1 MLPEGYRELLDQFA
15 EYLEKQEML
24 SRLTEADFLHGY
36 SYAEIHCI
44 GMIGEME
51 NPTASKIAERMKM
64 TRSAISKMTKR
75 QIKAKLV
82 EKYSLDTNKKE
93 VYFRLTEAGWKLYQ
107 EHENRHRL
115 WEQRDTEFFQHHS
128 AEELNRMLQFMREFN
143 QYLRV
148 QIDKIN
154 SQQVTG

>member
-44 GMIGEME
+44 GMIGKME
-51 NPTASKIAERMKM
+51 NPTASRIAERMKM

-82 EKYSLDTNKKE
+82 ESYSLDTNRKE
-93 VYFRLTEAGWKLYQ
+93 VYFRLTEAGWKLCK

-115 WEQRDTEFFQHHS
+115 WEQRDTEFFQHYP
-128 AEELNRMLQFMREFN
+128 AEELNRVVKFMKEFN
-143 QYLRV
+143 QYLRA
-148 QIDKIN
+148 QIDKMN
-154 SQQVTG
+154 R